1 MNKTIL
7 VFSLFFLSVHSW
19 VVAQEEEDVQTTR
32 SNIQNYTPSKLLEIG
47 KWDVKWFNNLYTET
61 ESTFGGVKS
70 NKPRE
75 NYFNTSL
82 EVFTGVTSSKWLN
95 IGFVV
100 EYRSNTFAGNSATSV
115 FGFTN
120 KAGEAR
126 SGLGHIAPSIKVA
139 PFKSLSNFSLQSS
152 FFVPTHDQ
160 ESDAN
165 GFLTEKSYIW
175 QNRLFYDYTLPGDK
189 FQLFTEIGARWFM
202 GEQNTLPNGS
212 SNPAGGYANNSIDI
226 APGVFFSY
234 FPTSKFTVLVFSQH
248 AHLKSISNNYERNF
262 TTAGAGAKYQV
273 TNALNIEVLYS
284 KFVRG
289 QDTGLGQSFNLGARL
304 IL

>member
-1 MNKTIL
+1 MNKITL
-7 VFSLFFLSVHSW
+7 VFTLFFLSTSTVII
-19 VVAQEEEDVQTTR
+19 AQEGEETQNSR
-32 SNIQNYTPSKLLEIG
+32 SNIQNYTPSKLLETG
-47 KWDVKWFNNLYTET
+47 KWDIKWFNNLYTET
-61 ESTFGGVKS
+61 ESTFAGVKS
-70 NKPRE
+70 NKTRE

-82 EVFTGVTSSKWLN
+82 EIFTGVTSSKWLN
-95 IGFVV
+95 VGFIV
-100 EYRSNTFAGNSATSV
+100 EYRSNSFAGNSPISV
-115 FGFTN
+115 FGFKN
-120 KAGEAR
+120 KMGEAR
-126 SGLGHIAPSIKVA
+126 SGLGHVAPSIKVA

-152 FFVPTHDQ
+152 FFIPTHDL
-160 ESDAN
+160 ESDTN

-202 GEQNTLPNGS
+202 GEQNTLPNGA
-212 SNPAGGYANNSIDI
+212 SNPEGGYANNSIDI
-226 APGVFFSY
+226 APGLFFSY